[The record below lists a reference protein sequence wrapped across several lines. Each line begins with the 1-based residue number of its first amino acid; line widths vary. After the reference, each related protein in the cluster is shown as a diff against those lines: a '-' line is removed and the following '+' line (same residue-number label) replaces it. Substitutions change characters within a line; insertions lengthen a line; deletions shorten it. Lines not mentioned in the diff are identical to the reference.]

1 MFSKILYSRMSEPIF
16 YGSLIFSYSK
26 KFQIWCQDAL
36 RQLWRL
42 SYPDRPLPSL
52 KSELWKEM
60 GWQGSDPSTDF
71 RYKGCIFDS
80 EFCCASPS
88 GAYTE
93 IMNTNVQGWRIHIIG
108 EPYLLCQDTPGSYI
122 N

>member
-1 MFSKILYSRMSEPIF
+1 MSLKLVLQDNGLLHVCLIVLYVREELKI
-16 YGSLIFSYSK
+16 
-26 KFQIWCQDAL
+26 QIWCQDAL

-71 RYKGCIFDS
+71 RYMRRCIFDS
-80 EFCCASPS
+80 HFCLAVVL
-88 GAYTE
+88 
-93 IMNTNVQGWRIHIIG
+93 I
-108 EPYLLCQDTPGSYI
+108 LKL
-122 N
+122 